1 MLEQLEQQVR
11 RVILAAQVPRAIRVL
26 LVQSAQQDP
35 KGFLDQLAWV
45 ALKARPEMRA
55 LVDLL
60 APKARKA
67 IRDQQALRG
76 PWATRARLVQQA
88 RLERQSA

>member
-1 MLEQLEQQVR
+1 MLVQAVQRE
-11 RVILAAQVPRAIRVL
+11 PRA
-26 LVQSAQQDP
+26 
-35 KGFLDQLAWV
+35 FLDYL
-45 ALKARPEMRA
+45 ARPAPGVSPETLA
-55 LVDLL
+55 LMGLL

-67 IRDQQALRG
+67 IRDQQALRA